1 MRYCPTC
8 GARFSEEVG
17 FCPTD
22 GSPTNE
28 MAETGPQEDPL
39 LGRVID
45 GRYRIEEQ
53 LGEGGMGVVYLA
65 SHTVLGKKLALK
77 VLRGEMAK
85 DEDTVKRFMQEAQ
98 AATAIGQ
105 QNIIDISDFGQL
117 PDGTTYFVM
126 EHLDGMALTK
136 LIKQGGSV
144 PMADAIRIIR
154 QIAAALG
161 AAHQVGV
168 VHRDLKPDNVM
179 LITRGGD
186 PYFVKV
192 LDFGIAKVGGAA
204 SKLTKTGMVFGTP
217 HYMAPEQAAGQA
229 VDRRTDIYA
238 LGVIMY
244 EMFTGKVPFDA
255 DTFMAILSKHMFEPP
270 IPPSQQLSE
279 VKLGAIEDVILKAL
293 AKKPEDR
300 YQTMEALIKDLDT
313 LASGGTVEI
322 GGMGL
327 SPPGNLADA
336 LEPPSRTEMRLSNP
350 ETVEIPGKKS
360 AMPLIAGFLFLLL
373 LGGGAAAA
381 ALFAFGDD
389 DTETPPLVAT
399 PPDASLAPPDAAVV
413 DASEH
418 VVGEEEDESVARVE
432 IRSEPPGATVLI
444 DGAIVGNTARGPD
457 GVPLQLRRPEGDAVL
472 NVTVHALGHEDR
484 AVVIMSTSPP
494 VIPVE
499 LPEEER
505 EETPRP
511 NMRRHPMSNTEMT
524 EPAQME
530 PLPQMMTSTHSSD
543 VVDPWA
549 DE

>member
-1 MRYCPTC
+1 
-8 GARFSEEVG
+8 
-17 FCPTD
+17 
-22 GSPTNE
+22 
-28 MAETGPQEDPL
+28 MAEPNPQEDPL

-85 DEDTVKRFMQEAQ
+85 EEDTVKRFMQEAQ

-136 LIKQGGSV
+136 LIKQGGSI
-144 PMADAIRIIR
+144 PMVDAIRIVR

-168 VHRDLKPDNVM
+168 IHRDLKPDNVM

-255 DTFMAILSKHMFEPP
+255 DTFMAILSKHMFEAP
-270 IPPSQQLSE
+270 IPPSQQATD
-279 VKLGAIEDVILKAL
+279 VKLGAIEDVIMKAL

-300 YQTMEALIKDLDT
+300 YQHMEELISDLDT
-313 LASGGTVEI
+313 LASGGTIEI
-322 GGMGL
+322 GGTPGL
-327 SPPGNLADA
+327 SPPHNLADA

-350 ETVEIPGKKS
+350 ETVEIPGSKS
-360 AMPLIAGFLFLLL
+360 SMPLIAGFLFLLL

-381 ALFAFGDD
+381 ALFVLTDD
-389 DTETPPLVAT
+389 GEDDADDPPLVALPPDST
-399 PPDASLAPPDAAVV
+399 VGAPDASL
-413 DASEH
+413 DASQH
-418 VVGEEEDESVARVE
+418 VVTEDEDETVARVQIQSTPE
-432 IRSEPPGATVLI
+432 GATVLI
-444 DGAIVGNTARGPD
+444 DGAIVGNT
-457 GVPLQLRRPEGDAVL
+457 PLELRRPEGDGTLDV
-472 NVTVHALGHEDR
+472 VVR
-484 AVVIMSTSPP
+484 AVGYVNQEVRIMSTSPD

-499 LPEEER
+499 LEEE
-505 EETPRP
+505 EEEQVRP
-511 NMRRHPMSNTEMT
+511 TMRRRRRSMTMQTQMT
-524 EPAQME
+524 EPSEME
-530 PLPQMMTSTHSSD
+530 PQMMTTSHTSSD

>member
-1 MRYCPTC
+1 MRYCTIC

-22 GSPTNE
+22 GTPTKE
-28 MAETGPQEDPL
+28 MEDSAPREDPL
-39 LGRVID
+39 IGRVID

-53 LGEGGMGVVYLA
+53 IGEGGMGVVYL
-65 SHTVLGKKLALK
+65 STHTVLGKKLALK

-85 DEDTVKRFMQEAQ
+85 DEETVRRFMQEAQ
-98 AATAIGQ
+98 AATSIGQ

-126 EHLDGMALTK
+126 EHLAGQALTK

-154 QIAAALG
+154 QIASALG

-168 VHRDLKPDNVM
+168 IHRDLKPDNVM
-179 LITRGGD
+179 LISRGGD

-229 VDRRTDIYA
+229 VDQRTDVYA
-238 LGVIMY
+238 LGVMMY

-270 IPPSQQLSE
+270 IPPSERDLG

-300 YQTMEALIKDLDT
+300 YQKMDDLVVDLDT
-313 LASGGTVEI
+313 LASGGTI
-322 GGMGL
+322 DLGGSAGM

-336 LEPPSRTEMRLSNP
+336 LEPPSRTEMRISTA
-350 ETVEIPGKKS
+350 ETVELPGRS
-360 AMPLIAGFLFLLL
+360 ATPLIVGFLFLLL

-381 ALFAFGDD
+381 AFFIMGEDG
-389 DTETPPLVAT
+389 AT
-399 PPDASLAPPDAAVV
+399 DAPPIVAEAPDTAIAEPDTGPAVAAAAQVV
-413 DASEH
+413 TESEP
-418 VVGEEEDESVARVE
+418 EVARVQ
-432 IRSEPPGATVLI
+432 IQSDPPGASVLI
-444 DGAIVGNTARGPD
+444 DGAMVGNT
-457 GVPLQLRRPEGDAVL
+457 PLELRRPTGDAFLDVL
-472 NVTVHALGHEDR
+472 VRSRGRVPQTVRVMSASPD
-484 AVVIMSTSPP
+484 VID
-494 VIPVE
+494 VE
-499 LPEEER
+499 LEEEEEER
-505 EETPRP
+505 PDRP
-511 NMRRHPMSNTEMT
+511 TMRRTTMTMMQSEMSH
-524 EPAQME
+524 EPQMHME
-530 PLPQMMTSTHSSD
+530 PQMMTTHSSD

-549 DE
+549 NE

>member
-1 MRYCPTC
+1 
-8 GARFSEEVG
+8 
-17 FCPTD
+17 
-22 GSPTNE
+22 
-28 MAETGPQEDPL
+28 MAEPSPQEDPL

-144 PMADAIRIIR
+144 PMVDAIRIVR

-168 VHRDLKPDNVM
+168 IHRDLKPDNVM

-270 IPPSQQLSE
+270 IPPSQQTHD
-279 VKLGAIEDVILKAL
+279 VKLGAIEDVIMKAL

-300 YQTMEALIKDLDT
+300 YQHMEELIAHLDT
-313 LASGGTVEI
+313 LASGGTIEI
-322 GGMGL
+322 GGTPGL
-327 SPPGNLADA
+327 SPPHNLADA

-350 ETVEIPGKKS
+350 ETVEIPGSKS
-360 AMPLIAGFLFLLL
+360 AMPMIVGFLFLLL

-381 ALFAFGDD
+381 ALFVLSDEGE
-389 DTETPPLVAT
+389 DTDGPPLVAV
-399 PPDASLAPPDAAVV
+399 PPDAAIGVPDADAV

-418 VVGEEEDESVARVE
+418 VVAEDEDEAVARVQIQSTPE
-432 IRSEPPGATVLI
+432 GATVLI
-444 DGAIVGNTARGPD
+444 EGAIVGNT
-457 GVPLQLRRPEGDAVL
+457 PLELRRPEG
-472 NVTVHALGHEDR
+472 EDSLDVVVR
-484 AVVIMSTSPP
+484 AVGYVNQEVRIMSTSPD

-499 LPEEER
+499 LEEE
-505 EETPRP
+505 EEEEDRPRP
-511 NMRRHPMSNTEMT
+511 NMRRRRSMTTQTQMT

-530 PLPQMMTSTHSSD
+530 PQMMTTSQSSSD

-549 DE
+549 NE

>member
-8 GARFSEEVG
+8 GVRFSEEVG

-22 GSPTNE
+22 GSPTNVME
-28 MAETGPQEDPL
+28 DVGPVVDPL

-45 GRYRIEEQ
+45 GRYRVEAQI
-53 LGEGGMGVVYLA
+53 GEGGMGVVYLA

-105 QNIIDISDFGQL
+105 QNIVDISDFGQL

-126 EHLDGMALTK
+126 EHLAGQALTK
-136 LIKQGGSV
+136 LIKQGGSI
-144 PMADAIRIIR
+144 PMVDAIRIVR
-154 QIAAALG
+154 QIASALG

-168 VHRDLKPDNVM
+168 VHRDLKPDNIM
-179 LITRGGD
+179 LINRGGN

-229 VDRRTDIYA
+229 VDQRTDVYA

-255 DTFMAILSKHMFEPP
+255 DTFMAILSKHMFEAP
-270 IPPSQQLSE
+270 IPPSQQFAD

-300 YQTMEALIKDLDT
+300 YQRMEELVEHLDT
-313 LASGGTVEI
+313 LASGGTIEI
-322 GGMGL
+322 GGMSSGVT
-327 SPPGNLADA
+327 PPGGLADA
-336 LEPPSRTEMRLSNP
+336 LEPPSRTEMRISG
-350 ETVEIPGKKS
+350 VEGSDIPGRS
-360 AMPLIAGFLFLLL
+360 TAPLIAGFIFLLL

-381 ALFAFGDD
+381 AFFVFAGGSSDP
-389 DTETPPLVAT
+389 PPLVALPT
-399 PPDASLAPPDAAVV
+399 DTAPAIADSGPSVDAASQVV
-413 DASEH
+413 ND
-418 VVGEEEDESVARVE
+418 GEEEVARVE
-432 IRSEPPGATVLI
+432 IRSEPASATVLI
-444 DGAIVGNTARGPD
+444 DGVLVGNT
-457 GVPLQLRRPEGDAVL
+457 PLHLRRPIDDATLAIVVRRTGYV
-472 NVTVHALGHEDR
+472 NQEVMVTSTSPDAIDVTLEEEQEEEEEEDR
-484 AVVIMSTSPP
+484 NRPTMRRSMTTTAATSMEDTPAHMESMMSTSFS
-494 VIPVE
+494 
-499 LPEEER
+499 
-505 EETPRP
+505 ET
-511 NMRRHPMSNTEMT
+511 
-524 EPAQME
+524 
-530 PLPQMMTSTHSSD
+530 
-543 VVDPWA
+543 VDPWA
-549 DE
+549 NE